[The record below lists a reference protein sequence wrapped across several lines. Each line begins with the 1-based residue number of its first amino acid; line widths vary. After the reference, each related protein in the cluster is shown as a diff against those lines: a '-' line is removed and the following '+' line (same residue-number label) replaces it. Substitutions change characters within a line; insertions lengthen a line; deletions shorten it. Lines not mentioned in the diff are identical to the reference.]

1 MFLFYSSFKF
11 GNIVFFLSESKC
23 SYYYFTQMKAVCYT
37 ISAKT
42 SLCFYL
48 SFIGSLQCFDVPL
61 QAILILAG
69 IVAGN
74 VEQFKIINNVKI
86 FG

>member
-1 MFLFYSSFKF
+1 
-11 GNIVFFLSESKC
+11 
-23 SYYYFTQMKAVCYT
+23 MKAVCYT

-61 QAILILAG
+61 LAILILTG
-69 IVAGN
+69 IVTGN
-74 VEQFKIINNVKI
+74 VEQLKITHNVQI